1 MPEEEREPGPITT
14 KYVLTVARAMEKK
27 KGGKVS
33 RKEEVVA
40 RKQEVMVAR
49 KVEKMVGMM
58 AMKGDRAIQR
68 KLLVMGVGIA
78 TVWKKRKMRL
88 ARKTVERK
96 IRLERKIL
104 RRAKEK
110 GRMLQRKEGAGYQTV
125 PGKALSQRGLTMGL
139 QVAR

>member
-33 RKEEVVA
+33 SKEEVVA

-58 AMKGDRAIQR
+58 AMKGDRAIER
-68 KLLVMGVGIA
+68 KLLVMGVA

-104 RRAKEK
+104 TRAKEK

>member
-1 MPEEEREPGPITT
+1 MPEEEREPGPMTT
-14 KYVLTVARAMEKK
+14 KYFLTVARAMEKK

-33 RKEEVVA
+33 RQEEVVA

-58 AMKGDRAIQR
+58 AMKGDRAIER
-68 KLLVMGVGIA
+68 TLLVMGVA

-125 PGKALSQRGLTMGL
+125 PGKALSQRGLRLTMGL

>member
-1 MPEEEREPGPITT
+1 MPEEERVPGPITT
-14 KYVLTVARAMEKK
+14 KYFLTVARAMERK
-27 KGGKVS
+27 KGGNVS
-33 RKEEVVA
+33 RKEELVA

-58 AMKGDRAIQR
+58 AMTGHRAIER
-68 KLLVMGVGIA
+68 KLLVMGVG
-78 TVWKKRKMRL
+78 
-88 ARKTVERK
+88 TVERK

-125 PGKALSQRGLTMGL
+125 PGKALIQRGLRLSKRL

>member
-1 MPEEEREPGPITT
+1 MER
-14 KYVLTVARAMEKK
+14 K
-27 KGGKVS
+27 KGGNVA

-49 KVEKMVGMM
+49 KVEVMVGMR
-58 AMKGDRAIQR
+58 AMESHRAMER

-78 TVWKKRKMRL
+78 KVWKQ
-88 ARKTVERK
+88 TVERK

-110 GRMLQRKEGAGYQTV
+110 GRAKEMLQRKEGAGYQTV
-125 PGKALSQRGLTMGL
+125 PGKALSQRGLRLTMRL